1 MNLSFLTNMN
11 NSCLFILLFSF
22 GLPAYGQLLNDPM
35 YIQVST
41 ISRSDQSS
49 KDKLSIQYLEWNATS
64 PSMGLNKNMRLYQA
78 IYGRISSIDE
88 SNLSLSASTYPSNL
102 YDLRYSLI
110 FRAKINKNLEMI
122 ALPRVLLRS
131 DLSHSVST
139 KDFFPYLA
147 VMANHTVHG
156 NQNFKIGLGLALN
169 NDFNQNVILPTATL
183 SYNSSKYRVEIV
195 YPTAQF
201 LYKVSKNTE
210 FGMYAQVDGSISRIS
225 ADPFLSNQSMYL
237 RSLQLITAPTI
248 SHRLIKS
255 CFVHAKIG
263 VSSLRKISYLDRDFN
278 ENVQSSANLEPA
290 IFFRIGFSYRI
301 ED

>member
-1 MNLSFLTNMN
+1 MN
-11 NSCLFILLFSF
+11 NVFLFILFFSLGASAF
-22 GLPAYGQLLNDPM
+22 GQLLNDPV
-35 YIQVST
+35 YIQFSS
-41 ISRSDQSS
+41 ISRSDHSS
-49 KDKLSIQYLEWNATS
+49 NDKLSIHYSEWNATT
-64 PSMGLNKNMRLYQA
+64 PSMKLTKNMRLNQA

-88 SNLSLSASTYPSNL
+88 SNLSSSSSTYPSNL

-110 FRAKINKNLEMI
+110 FRAKINKNWEMI

-131 DLSHSVST
+131 DLSQSVSSQ
-139 KDFFPYLA
+139 DFFPYLA
-147 VMANHTVHG
+147 VMANHAVLG
-156 NQNFKIGLGLALN
+156 NQNFKIGLGFALN

-183 SYNSSKYRVEIV
+183 IYNSTKYRVEIV
-195 YPTAQF
+195 YPNAQF
-201 LYKVSKNTE
+201 LYKVNKNSE
-210 FGMYAQVDGSISRIS
+210 FGIYVNVDGSISRIS
-225 ADPFLSNQSMYL
+225 SEPFSSVEPTYL

-255 CFVHAKIG
+255 YFVHAKIG

-290 IFFRIGFSYRI
+290 IFFRIGFSFRI